1 MSDQSQEPDE
11 SLEGTGTPV
20 VDSDYVDDEYD
31 LADVVEADYYGTD
44 DDDESDEVTA

>member
-20 VDSDYVDDEYD
+20 VESDSVDDEYD
-31 LADVVEADYYGTD
+31 LTDVVEADYYGTD
-44 DDDESDEVTA
+44 DDESDEVTA